1 MSAIL
6 QCASLWKRFRTAQ
19 SQALDF
25 AKCTTTP
32 TRAMLQSYAGA
43 VGCPLEYVFLP
54 LLTTCASFMGANTS
68 IKINDTWFEPSVL
81 WTLVVARKGEKKSA
95 AIKPLLN
102 AVEDIQAEECKQWEE
117 MSEQENSLQ
126 GTFLQNYFH

>member
-1 MSAIL
+1 MSAML
-6 QCASLWKRFRTAQ
+6 QCTSLRKRFQMAQ
-19 SQALDF
+19 AHALNF
-25 AKCTTTP
+25 EKCTTTP
-32 TRAMLQSYAGA
+32 TRVMLQSYAGA

-68 IKINDTWFEPSVL
+68 IKINDSWSEPSVL

-95 AIKPLLN
+95 AIKPILN
-102 AVEDIQAEECKQWEE
+102 AVEQIQAQECKQWQEK

-126 GTFLQNYFH
+126 GK